1 MNSHFILNSNKFN
14 AYINN
19 ILIKEHRNIGPGG
32 GVVSMNA
39 RILGMA
45 HQVGLALSFELVVHH
60 SLTAAARHGP
70 RRPDEEPDE
79 WVGKRG
85 PEALGQTEEPRRH
98 AAAQIS
104 TSLLTERSCRTFTHH
119 YSFNQ
124 AVRQSN
130 HTFNQSRHR
139 NTGNESRNLRPSLYK
154 YAIPS
159 FTAASK
165 FPFSAALDIVE
176 DN

>member
-1 MNSHFILNSNKFN
+1 MLGYS
-14 AYINN
+14 
-19 ILIKEHRNIGPGG
+19 
-32 GVVSMNA
+32 
-39 RILGMA
+39 GMA
-45 HQVGLALSFELVVHH
+45 HQVGLALSFESVVHH

-79 WVGKRG
+79 RVGERG
-85 PEALGQTEEPRRH
+85 PEALGQTEEPRCH
-98 AAAQIS
+98 AAAQIG
-104 TSLLTERSCRTFTHH
+104 TSLLTERSCRTFTRH
-119 YSFNQ
+119 YSFDQ
-124 AVRQSN
+124 PVRQLNQSN